1 MGADSEA
8 MMSADEAYREVFA
21 YLTSVF
27 EIPAADIRP
36 DANLK
41 DDLDL
46 DSIDAVD
53 LMVKLQET
61 TGQKVTPEQ
70 FETVRTVQDLVML
83 VQALRLKK

>member
-1 MGADSEA
+1 MTSE
-8 MMSADEAYREVFA
+8 DAYSQVVA
-21 YLTSVF
+21 YLTDVF

-36 DANLK
+36 DARLME
-41 DDLDL
+41 DLDL

-70 FETVRTVQDLVML
+70 FETIRTVQDLVTL
-83 VQALRLKK
+83 VQALHTGK